1 MASEIMA
8 CTRSSKNIMH
18 WNDESGADGEKD
30 KKLAGI
36 NFDLFDKFCFGI
48 CILHRYMFRRT
59 AAY

>member
-30 KKLAGI
+30 KKLVGI
-36 NFDLFDKFCFGI
+36 NFDYVDEFLF
-48 CILHRYMFRRT
+48 RV
-59 AAY
+59 